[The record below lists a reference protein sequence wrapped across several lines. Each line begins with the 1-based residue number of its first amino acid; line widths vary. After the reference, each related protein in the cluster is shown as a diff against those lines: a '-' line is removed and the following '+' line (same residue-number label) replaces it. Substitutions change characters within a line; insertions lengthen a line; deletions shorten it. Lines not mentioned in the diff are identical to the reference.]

1 MVETYGYQRKTSRQ
15 HRQIYKVWRPQFNLL
30 LVSDDSCMKTCERS
44 RRLRAAEL
52 NPLQP
57 AAVCAES
64 TSQPNEGIYSAAQ
77 TCGRGQRT
85 INSDPQISAD
95 MMNILQSTQACQKI
109 LHLKYDVFRSASVHR
124 HLMFAQKFA
133 EKQNYSFV
141 YLFSG
146 QTFSIYSSDT
156 NMSGHGGFS
165 LIKPLLTRRTWFQH
179 HWRDEGCCC
188 KLCTARDSVISRIK
202 QGDFQPIYEKAPRAI
217 VLWSSVLAY

>member
-1 MVETYGYQRKTSRQ
+1 M
-15 HRQIYKVWRPQFNLL
+15 
-30 LVSDDSCMKTCERS
+30 
-44 RRLRAAEL
+44 
-52 NPLQP
+52 
-57 AAVCAES
+57 
-64 TSQPNEGIYSAAQ
+64 
-77 TCGRGQRT
+77 

-165 LIKPLLTRRTWFQH
+165 LIKPLLTRRT
-179 HWRDEGCCC
+179 
-188 KLCTARDSVISRIK
+188 
-202 QGDFQPIYEKAPRAI
+202 
-217 VLWSSVLAY
+217 

>member
-1 MVETYGYQRKTSRQ
+1 MFNPTRRGSGQTARSATRRNTNTHPVSIFQSYQFLLSSWPSHFTFTVETYGYQRKTSRQ
-15 HRQIYKVWRPQFNLL
+15 HRQIYKVWRPRFNLL

-44 RRLRAAEL
+44 RWLRAAEL

-64 TSQPNEGIYSAAQ
+64 TPQPNEGIYSAAQ

-165 LIKPLLTRRTWFQH
+165 LIKPLLTRRT
-179 HWRDEGCCC
+179 
-188 KLCTARDSVISRIK
+188 
-202 QGDFQPIYEKAPRAI
+202 
-217 VLWSSVLAY
+217 